1 MESVHVL
8 KSTIKL
14 APGVYKWWCSKE
26 MLKQILKKLNC
37 YSSVNIDRDIEHCI
51 YNKQQLYCIYVG
63 IAKNESLNSRI
74 EWHISNHTASQL
86 QSKNVSISTLR
97 HSLAAI
103 FFNDISTSI
112 NEALNKLM
120 ENLFV
125 SIHYESQ
132 FDIGSVEAS
141 QEIHKIES
149 DILKSDKFYALNIE
163 NNNHDLASTSTKV
176 LKTLRKDAKD
186 LAIKKIRGII

>member
-37 YSSVNIDRDIEHCI
+37 YSSVNINRDIEHCV
-51 YNKQQLYCIYVG
+51 YNKKVLYCIYVG
-63 IAKNESLNSRI
+63 IATKESLNSRI

-86 QSKNVSISTLR
+86 RSKNVSISTLR

-132 FDIGSVEAS
+132 FDIGSIEAS
-141 QEIHKIES
+141 QEIKKIES
-149 DILKSDKFYALNIE
+149 NILKSGKFYVLNIQGNNKSIAIKELKKLRNDAKQRALN
-163 NNNHDLASTSTKV
+163 NTVS
-176 LKTLRKDAKD
+176 
-186 LAIKKIRGII
+186 GI